1 MTGFEPATPT
11 SLTWCANRT
20 ALHPEKSSANLEN
33 ITYITNKFE
42 VIFSMADSSSQ
53 SRFLSKN
60 SFSNFLN
67 LPIFIVYGIVQ
78 RFPVL

>member
-1 MTGFEPATPT
+1 
-11 SLTWCANRT
+11 
-20 ALHPEKSSANLEN
+20 
-33 ITYITNKFE
+33 
-42 VIFSMADSSSQ
+42 MADSSSQ